1 MLLELSDDSVKQILI
16 WQNEQLSS
24 QDQFII
30 MDLDSRH
37 LLVKTSEVESIE
49 MALNTEVSDG
59 APFISYFR
67 CILSA
72 CRLLLCSVLDE
83 KERAREEG
91 RRDDLSS
98 S

>member
-49 MALNTEVSDG
+49 MTLNTEVSDE

-72 CRLLLCSVLDE
+72 YRLLLCSVLDE